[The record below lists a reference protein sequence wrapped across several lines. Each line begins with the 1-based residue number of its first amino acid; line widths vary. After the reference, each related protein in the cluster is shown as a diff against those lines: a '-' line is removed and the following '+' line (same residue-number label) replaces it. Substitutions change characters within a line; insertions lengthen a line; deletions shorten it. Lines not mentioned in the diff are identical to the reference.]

1 MSIKEILALGAL
13 AFPLLSYAQSKD
25 SLTFT
30 QDSTDMTSMKR
41 SSVVPYI
48 IPMSLMSYGTAEA
61 IVMNKGRM
69 LNYAIGH
76 EVITHKPIAI
86 GIDDYTQYVPAVSVL
101 ALNLCGVKS
110 RHNLKEQTM
119 LLGLSSLLTAI
130 SVNGL
135 KYTVN
140 PLAELI

>member
-61 IVMNKGRM
+61 IVMS
-69 LNYAIGH
+69 YAALYLDAAQ
-76 EVITHKPIAI
+76 ERRITVH
-86 GIDDYTQYVPAVSVL
+86 VSP
-101 ALNLCGVKS
+101 
-110 RHNLKEQTM
+110 E
-119 LLGLSSLLTAI
+119 
-130 SVNGL
+130 NGL
-135 KYTVN
+135 VFR
-140 PLAELI
+140 